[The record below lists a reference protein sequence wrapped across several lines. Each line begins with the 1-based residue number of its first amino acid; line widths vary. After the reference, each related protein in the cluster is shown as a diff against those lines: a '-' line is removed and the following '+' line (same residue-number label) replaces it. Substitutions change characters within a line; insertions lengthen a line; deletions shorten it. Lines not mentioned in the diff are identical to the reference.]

1 MVMRYSLPLLLCLSA
16 FAAPAHAA
24 DLSTIGCIA
33 EKLPLTV
40 KAQIVVD
47 VERNLTETGTKHS
60 YAPAAL
66 QAVRAAANAC
76 ASENKWPDAAV
87 RPAMLYTLAKLGWPT
102 AQRVA
107 TARGLDPAALEEAW
121 GALPEETR
129 NVPLTAEVNG
139 QLADAVVAQADRTPE
154 KAELVGEF
162 FGFLSLIQYTSYEFS
177 QA

>member
-1 MVMRYSLPLLLCLSA
+1 MIKPCSAALLACLA
-16 FAAPAHAA
+16 VFAAPAQAA
-24 DLSTIGCIA
+24 DLATIGCISD
-33 EKLPLTV
+33 KLPLTA
-40 KAQIVVD
+40 KAQIVID
-47 VERNLTETGTKHS
+47 VERNLTEAGKKHS

-66 QAVRAAANAC
+66 QAVRAAATAC
-76 ASENKWPDAAV
+76 AAENKWPEAAV
-87 RPAMLYTLAKLGWPT
+87 RPAMLYTLAKIGWPT

-107 TARGLDPAALEEAW
+107 AARGLDTAGLEEAW

-129 NVPLTAEVNG
+129 NVPLTPEVNG
-139 QLADAVVAQADRTPE
+139 QLADATVAEADRTPE